1 VSTWNSGGGPPP
13 IVPRPPSR
21 GGPNVALIAG
31 VAAAVLA
38 IGGGVAYFVLSPS
51 DPDEP
56 VGQQTSVSAQP
67 GASEGATTE
76 QDEDDND
83 RLMKVLPR
91 GYPDGACKPVARLD
105 GALATIA
112 CTVNKDPGGPMSA
125 TYSLLVDS
133 AALKA
138 AIDNLETTSTV
149 VDCPGRIQS
158 PGPWRHNASLHEVS
172 GTLMCG
178 IQNDNPMLAWTNFD
192 DQMFAVVQGRPAGP
206 TLDNLYAWW
215 STHS

>member
-1 VSTWNSGGGPPP
+1 MSTWNSGGGPPP

-21 GGPNVALIAG
+21 SGPNIGLIVGAAVGVVAIGAG
-31 VAAAVLA
+31 VAYLVLRPSSPDAPAAQESS
-38 IGGGVAYFVLSPS
+38 VA
-51 DPDEP
+51 E
-56 VGQQTSVSAQP
+56 TSAEVTP
-67 GASEGATTE
+67 E
-76 QDEDDND
+76 QADDANS
-83 RLMKVLPR
+83 RLMAALPK
-91 GYPDGACKPVARLD
+91 GYPDGACEPVARLE

-112 CTVNKDPGGPMSA
+112 CTVNRDPGGPMSA
-125 TYSLLVDS
+125 TYSLLLDTP
-133 AALKA
+133 ALDA
-138 AIDNLETTSTV
+138 AIADLGSTSTV

-172 GTLMCG
+172 GTLVCG
-178 IQNDNPMLAWTNFD
+178 IQNDNPMLAWTNID